1 MKKERVSGFTLH
13 RTESCH
19 LQKLSHRPGMH
30 LTTGMAWLSSSFL
43 LCHRLEG
50 IERAGSRVILGV
62 HRDGQTS
69 LDLASDSGWDAKG
82 SLHILET
89 PQDMDRQVAPVDQFS
104 AAYEDHQDHM
114 LASHQLAYKT

>member
-1 MKKERVSGFTLH
+1 M
-13 RTESCH
+13 
-19 LQKLSHRPGMH
+19 
-30 LTTGMAWLSSSFL
+30 
-43 LCHRLEG
+43 
-50 IERAGSRVILGV
+50 ILGV

-69 LDLASDSGWDAKG
+69 LDLASDLGWDAKG
-82 SLHILET
+82 SPHILET